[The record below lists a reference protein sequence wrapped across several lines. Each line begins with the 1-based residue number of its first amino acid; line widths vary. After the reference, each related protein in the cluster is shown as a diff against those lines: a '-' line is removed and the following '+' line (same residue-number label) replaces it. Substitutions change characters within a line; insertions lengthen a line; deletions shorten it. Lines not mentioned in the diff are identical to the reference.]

1 MRIADYTKEFSYNFK
16 LGFPVMIG
24 LFGHTFVGFMD
35 NVMVGKLGA
44 TELAAASLANSF
56 FFIAI
61 AIGIGISMAITPLI
75 AEAHGANNIQT
86 GRAIFHNG
94 VLICGIAGVA
104 LFLLLFS
111 CFPLFKIMHQPQ
123 EVVELAIPYFKW
135 IAVSIIPLMIF
146 QGYKQFADGLSET
159 KYAMYAVIFANI
171 INVVVS
177 YIFIYGLWIAPEMG
191 LMGTAVG
198 AITSRVLMVVFL
210 HQLLTRKKKFAPY
223 FRKWTR
229 KRINKKMIT
238 SLLNIGLPTALQ
250 MFFEI
255 AIFNVAVWVSGVLGA
270 PTQAANQIALNL
282 GSMTFTFATGLSV
295 TAMIR
300 VGNQKGKKAFQ
311 ELKRIAGS
319 IFLFVILLE
328 VVFMILFIFG
338 NELLPK
344 LFVNLSDADKIA
356 ESTLVMEIAAKL
368 LIVSGLF
375 QVFDGIQVVA
385 LGALRGIQDV
395 KIPTWITLCAYWLIA
410 FPLLYYLG
418 LYTNLGAVG
427 IWIGLLC
434 GLAFSAIFQTSR
446 FYFLVR
452 KMT

>member
-1 MRIADYTKEFSYNFK
+1 
-16 LGFPVMIG
+16 MIG

-35 NVMVGKLGA
+35 NIMVGKLGA

-61 AIGIGISMAITPLI
+61 AVGIGISMAITPLI
-75 AEAHGANNIQT
+75 AEADGEKNIQK
-86 GRAIFHNG
+86 GRSIFHNG
-94 VLICGIAGVA
+94 IVVCSLAGII
-104 LFLLLFS
+104 LFVFLFS
-111 CFPLFKIMHQPQ
+111 CYPLFNMMHQPK
-123 EVVELAIPYFKW
+123 EVVELAIPYFQW
-135 IAVSIIPLMIF
+135 ISISIIPLMVF

-171 INVVVS
+171 INILVS
-177 YIFIYGLWIAPEMG
+177 YVFIYGLWIAPEMG

-198 AITSRVLMVVFL
+198 AISSRILMVVFL
-210 HQLLTRKKKFAPY
+210 HLILVRKQKFALY
-223 FRKWTR
+223 FRKWSA
-229 KRINKKMIT
+229 KRIDKRMIVT
-238 SLLNIGLPTALQ
+238 LLNIGLPTALQ

-282 GSMTFTFATGLSV
+282 GSMTFTFATGLGV

-300 VGNQKGKKAFQ
+300 VGNQKGKKAYK
-311 ELKRIAGS
+311 ELRRIAGS

-328 VVFMILFIFG
+328 TLFMLIFIFG
-338 NELLPK
+338 NHLLPRM
-344 LFVNLSDADKIA
+344 FVNLSDADKIA
-356 ESTLVMEIAAKL
+356 ESTLVIGIAAKL
-368 LIVSGLF
+368 LLVSGLF
-375 QVFDGIQVVA
+375 QLFDGIQVVA
-385 LGALRGIQDV
+385 LGALRGLQDV

-418 LYTNLGAVG
+418 LYTSLGAEG

-434 GLAFSAIFQTSR
+434 GLAFSAIFQTLR
-446 FYFLVR
+446 FHLLTK
-452 KMT
+452 KMV